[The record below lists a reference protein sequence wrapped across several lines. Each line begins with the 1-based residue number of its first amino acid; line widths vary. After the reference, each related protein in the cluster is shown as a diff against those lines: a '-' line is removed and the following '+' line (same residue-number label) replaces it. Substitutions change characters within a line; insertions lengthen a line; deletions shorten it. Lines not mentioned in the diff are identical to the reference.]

1 MTPWLSR
8 EGLGDAPTIA
18 TVFDS
23 RRIVSGSRT
32 ASGYARRMGLR
43 AVVFDVDFTIAQ
55 PGPDLGPEGYRR
67 LGRQHGLEL
76 DPGVS
81 EQPRRAAFE
90 TLERHP
96 ELEHDEEIWV
106 LFT

>member
-1 MTPWLSR
+1 MTPWRSR
-8 EGLGDAPTIA
+8 AGFGDAPTMAI
-18 TVFDS
+18 VFDS

-55 PGPDLGPEGYRR
+55 PGPALGPEGYRPR
-67 LGRQHGLEL
+67 GRQHGLEL
-76 DPGVS
+76 DPGRY

-96 ELEHDEEIWV
+96 ELE
-106 LFT
+106 